1 MEFEKC
7 KQCKC
12 FRETLAVDYVE
23 NFCCHGKYPKP
34 IELVED
40 CDHFDERKSPIWEAI
55 PVGKRYGVAKL
66 YGIDDIDRLTCL
78 SPNGDGTRDLWF
90 STRDRAEIVAAALN
104 QEIFARQIEREIEE
118 RGREKMNKKKALKIL
133 EGLKE
138 IQDECRRV
146 GDCTECEFYLDG
158 RYSENCL
165 FDWNLDG
172 DYEFKTASCQNLE
185 YSHPSLYNRNYTY
198 DVPNHR
204 HEDSAP
210 DMIHHP
216 GHYNFR
222 GMECKDFIEK
232 FVSDPKSYYEGNIFK
247 YLYRYLEKNKEEDLN
262 KAMEYTR
269 LLKEYM
275 YGKKD

>member
-1 MEFEKC
+1 MRFDIC

-40 CDHFDERKSPIWEAI
+40 CDHFDERKSPI
-55 PVGKRYGVAKL
+55 G
-66 YGIDDIDRLTCL
+66 
-78 SPNGDGTRDLWF
+78 
-90 STRDRAEIVAAALN
+90 
-104 QEIFARQIEREIEE
+104 
-118 RGREKMNKKKALKIL
+118 KMNKNKILKIL
-133 EGLKE
+133 ENMKE
-138 IQDECRRV
+138 IQDECRRTD
-146 GDCTECEFYLDG
+146 DCSKCEFSTDKKHGG
-158 RYSENCL
+158 RCLVDWKLEKVMDEKADYDVENCIS
-165 FDWNLDG
+165 
-172 DYEFKTASCQNLE
+172 TQNMANF
-185 YSHPSLYNRNYTY
+185 HPSLYNGECTH
-198 DVPNHR
+198 DVMPNHR
-204 HEDSAP
+204 HKDSAP

-247 YLYRYLEKNKEEDLN
+247 YLYRYQEKNKEDDLN

-269 LLKEYM
+269 LLKEYL

>member
-1 MEFEKC
+1 MKVRNMVKVLEIIKEFCASITHEGCQCCPFYIKRFGCGVNVCGGPQEWPLERIGEK
-7 KQCKC
+7 
-12 FRETLAVDYVE
+12 
-23 NFCCHGKYPKP
+23 
-34 IELVED
+34 
-40 CDHFDERKSPIWEAI
+40 W
-55 PVGKRYGVAKL
+55 
-66 YGIDDIDRLTCL
+66 
-78 SPNGDGTRDLWF
+78 
-90 STRDRAEIVAAALN
+90 
-104 QEIFARQIEREIEE
+104 
-118 RGREKMNKKKALKIL
+118 M
-133 EGLKE
+133 
-138 IQDECRRV
+138 
-146 GDCTECEFYLDG
+146 
-158 RYSENCL
+158 
-165 FDWNLDG
+165 

-185 YSHPSLYNRNYTY
+185 YSHPSLYNGNYTH

-204 HEDSAP
+204 HEYSAQ

-269 LLKEYM
+269 LLKEYL